1 MKFSFAT
8 LPDYPLADS
17 IEMIKTADELGFYA
31 CYSVDETWHKD
42 PYVLF
47 AAATDK
53 TTNIRFGPNVAPIGL
68 REPTLVCQTIA
79 TLDELTGGRMDLV
92 VSIGNFGLLAQYK
105 KDWTKIKSFSRVRE
119 AHQVMR
125 TFMDTGAITRDGEFY
140 EYAGLFS
147 FARPV
152 QERLPIF
159 LGAMRGPKSF
169 ELAGEI
175 SDGCHHALSYSKEA
189 YEYLVK
195 HMTIGAEKA
204 GRNVQDLDIGAWCA
218 FAVGPDSAQAKLA
231 GGALVVFYV
240 TAMPNEQLER
250 HGIDPKDMAPIIDA
264 MVAGDIPGAIK
275 LLPPEVA
282 DTLSIS
288 GTPEECVEKIRVI
301 ADTGVNH
308 MILCVTDAFLVKAFT
323 GMDAD
328 VPDVHGQLKIIHD
341 EIMPAF
347 N

>member
-1 MKFSFAT
+1 
-8 LPDYPLADS
+8 
-17 IEMIKTADELGFYA
+17 
-31 CYSVDETWHKD
+31 V
-42 PYVLF
+42 
-47 AAATDK
+47 
-53 TTNIRFGPNVAPIGL
+53 PI
-68 REPTLVCQTIA
+68 I
-79 TLDELTGGRMDLV
+79 
-92 VSIGNFGLLAQYK
+92 
-105 KDWTKIKSFSRVRE
+105 
-119 AHQVMR
+119 
-125 TFMDTGAITRDGEFY
+125 
-140 EYAGLFS
+140 
-147 FARPV
+147 
-152 QERLPIF
+152 

-240 TAMPNEQLER
+240 TAMPHEQLER

-264 MVAGDIPGAIK
+264 MVAGDVAGAIK

-288 GTPEECVEKIRVI
+288 GTPEECLEKIRVI

-308 MILCVTDAFLVKAFT
+308 MILCVTDPFLVKAFT

-328 VPDVHGQLKIIHD
+328 VPDVHGQLKIVAD

-347 N
+347 A